1 MISAKLHNGIERVVF
16 TLYLVLLFSLGFM
29 KPTLESPFAAL
40 TPTDLI
46 FPLVFACW
54 LGSIFIGVFPFKWNN
69 AYWAFLLYL
78 SALLISAIFSNG
90 LRELFGNDLNSEQKE
105 KAREIL
111 AKDEQSLIDNGYI
124 RFTKLDEIES
134 ID

>member
-1 MISAKLHNGIERVVF
+1 MDKNFVLKHF
-16 TLYLVLLFSLGFM
+16 TG
-29 KPTLESPFAAL
+29 T
-40 TPTDLI
+40 
-46 FPLVFACW
+46 
-54 LGSIFIGVFPFKWNN
+54 
-69 AYWAFLLYL
+69 
-78 SALLISAIFSNG
+78 G